1 MDGIAA
7 AQEMRDRWQLPV
19 VVLTAHSEDS
29 SLDRAKRTEPFGYL
43 LKPFDDRELKSTIE
57 MALYR
62 HRSEVEIRRLNR
74 LYAVLSQVQHMG
86 RLIDD
91 LLRFARM
98 GRCLLQKNESQVQP
112 SRESPG

>member
-74 LYAVLSQVQHMG
+74 LYAVLSQVQQGCLGSSAFAASNASAAFVVCESAG
-86 RLIDD
+86 R
-91 LLRFARM
+91 R
-98 GRCLLQKNESQVQP
+98 
-112 SRESPG
+112 